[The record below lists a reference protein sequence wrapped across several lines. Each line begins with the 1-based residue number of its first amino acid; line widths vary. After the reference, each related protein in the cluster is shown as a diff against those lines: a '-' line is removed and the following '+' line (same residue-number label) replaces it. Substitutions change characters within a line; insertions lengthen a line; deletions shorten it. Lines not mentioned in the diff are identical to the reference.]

1 MQQLA
6 QRVVFGLLYVMLVIG
21 SVQFDFTFVLL
32 IASLGVILIAEFA
45 RIVQIKLIWPLTYF
59 LVALI
64 GLYFV
69 DYQEGWSDYR
79 ILLNCIVGT
88 AILSHLFLLHKL
100 YSGKPYTLLNFH
112 GIFYVVHGIL
122 SLLILSIVKGQFDT
136 NLILSFFVFIWV
148 CDSGAYAAGNLV
160 KGRKLMPS
168 VSPKKTIS
176 GFLGGVILAGITG
189 WLVSCYS
196 PFLNSLQWIIFS
208 TSIAVVASVGDL
220 IESKF
225 KRLAGL
231 KDSGKIM
238 PGHGGVY
245 DRLDGVI
252 FAAPWAYIIF
262 KIVSYVS

>member
-1 MQQLA
+1 
-6 QRVVFGLLYVMLVIG
+6 
-21 SVQFDFTFVLL
+21 
-32 IASLGVILIAEFA
+32 
-45 RIVQIKLIWPLTYF
+45 
-59 LVALI
+59 
-64 GLYFV
+64 
-69 DYQEGWSDYR
+69 
-79 ILLNCIVGT
+79 
-88 AILSHLFLLHKL
+88 
-100 YSGKPYTLLNFH
+100 
-112 GIFYVVHGIL
+112 
-122 SLLILSIVKGQFDT
+122 
-136 NLILSFFVFIWV
+136 
-148 CDSGAYAAGNLV
+148 
-160 KGRKLMPS
+160 MPS

>member
-6 QRVVFGLLYVMLVIG
+6 QRVVFGLLYVLLVVG

-45 RIVQIKLIWPLTYF
+45 RIVQIKLIWPLSYF
-59 LVALI
+59 LFALI
-64 GLYFV
+64 GLFFLYTQGILSMYPIIFV
-69 DYQEGWSDYR
+69 G
-79 ILLNCIVGT
+79 IVGT
-88 AILSHLFLLHKL
+88 AALSHMFLLYKL
-100 YSGKPYTLLNFH
+100 YSGKAYTLLNFQ
-112 GIFYVVHGIL
+112 GVFYVVHGLL
-122 SLLILSIVKGQFDT
+122 SLLILSIIKGQFDT

-148 CDSGAYAAGNLV
+148 CDSGAYAVGNLV

-262 KIVSYVS
+262 NIVSYVS